1 MFFKLNINK
10 LKKNG
15 EIDKLFQ
22 LLKHRRSQ
30 IRESALIALSEISP
44 KEKNVIEYMRSA
56 LEDKSIKVR
65 TRAALIFAK
74 MGDETVSDN
83 LVEIIT
89 HGTLNEQIELLRIL
103 PHFYSNKNEKL
114 TQIFVIALND
124 KKPAV
129 QIEAIKSIGEME
141 METMAFYLTDFVN
154 NSVTKFRLETVMAL
168 GRIKNPIGVD
178 VLIGALTDSNPD
190 VRNNAEE
197 SLRKIGTDKAL
208 AALGDAPFMLI
219 VKSMNES
226 VAKRL
231 TTITNIGKQKKELG
245 LPLLHKAC
253 YDEYKNIRIEA
264 IKSIGML
271 RNDSS
276 ISILMEFLS
285 DKYYD
290 VRIEAI
296 RSLSRY
302 NNITAL
308 DAIKNAMKDA
318 NTNVRAEAKKAY
330 ASLCS
335 RMNIDYSEEV

>member
-1 MFFKLNINK
+1 MFIKTDINK
-10 LKKNG
+10 LKNAG
-15 EIDKLFQ
+15 EIDKLIQ
-22 LLKHRRSQ
+22 LLKHRRPQ
-30 IRESALIALSEISP
+30 VREDALIALSEISP
-44 KEKNVIEYMRSA
+44 KKDNVIEHMRSA
-56 LEDKSIKVR
+56 LADKNINVR
-65 TRAALIFAK
+65 TRAALVFAR
-74 MGDETVSDN
+74 MGDESVSDN
-83 LVEIIT
+83 LIEIIT
-89 HGTLNEQIELLRIL
+89 HGSLNEQIELLRIL

-124 KKPAV
+124 KKPTI

-141 METMAFYLTDFVN
+141 METMAFYLTDFAN
-154 NSVTKFRLETVMAL
+154 SSVTKFRLETVITL

-190 VRNNAEE
+190 VRKSAEE
-197 SLRKIGTDKAL
+197 SLRKIGTDRAL
-208 AALGDAPFMLI
+208 AALEDAPFMLI

-231 TTITNIGKQKKELG
+231 TTVTNIGKQKKELG

-271 RNDSS
+271 KNSSS
-276 ISILMEFLS
+276 ISVLIELLS

-296 RSLSRY
+296 TSLSKF
-302 NNITAL
+302 NNMTAL
-308 DAIKNAMKDA
+308 NALKNAMNDA
-318 NTNVRAEAKKAY
+318 NTNVKIEAKKAY
-330 ASLCS
+330 AALCS
-335 RMNIDYSEEV
+335 RMDINYREDA

>member
-1 MFFKLNINK
+1 MLLKSNISK
-10 LKKNG
+10 LKDAG
-15 EIDKLFQ
+15 EIDRLIQ
-22 LLKHRRSQ
+22 LLKHKRPQ
-30 IRESALIALSEISP
+30 VREAVLIALSEISS
-44 KEKNVIEYMRSA
+44 KEARVIEYMRPA
-56 LEDKSIKVR
+56 LEDKSLMVR

-83 LVEIIT
+83 LIEIIT
-89 HGTLNEQIELLRIL
+89 HGSLNEQIELLRIL

-114 TQIFVIALND
+114 TQIFVIALHD
-124 KKPAV
+124 KKSAV
-129 QIEAIKSIGEME
+129 QLEAIKSIGEME
-141 METMAFYLTDFVN
+141 METMAFYLKDFVN
-154 NSVTKFRLETVMAL
+154 NSVAKFRLETVISL

-178 VLIGALTDSNPD
+178 VLIGALTDSNPE
-190 VRNNAEE
+190 VRKSAEE
-197 SLRKIGTDKAL
+197 ALRAIGTDKAL
-208 AALGDAPFMLI
+208 EALDDAPFMLI

-226 VAKRL
+226 VSKRM
-231 TTITNIGKQKKELG
+231 TTVVNIGKQKKELG

-271 RNDSS
+271 RNNSS
-276 ISILMEFLS
+276 ISILIEFLS

-302 NNITAL
+302 NNETAL
-308 DAIKNAMKDA
+308 NVIKNAMNDA
-318 NTNVRAEAKKAY
+318 NTNVRSEARKAY

-335 RMNIDYSEEV
+335 RMNIDYSEDV